1 MGRGRNRN
9 KVKDLNNKPGNVTG
23 QVPTPATQ
31 AVLAANLNGNRARE
45 AFNKQGNT
53 NAKGVEVPA
62 SHVYNLSDTV
72 PESPAPWKRIA
83 KFAFGLLVV
92 VGGGALAYKYSKKD
106 AATDDVVQEEDGS
119 TSEGD

>member
-1 MGRGRNRN
+1 MSRRNKN
-9 KVKDLNNKPGNVTG
+9 KVKDLSNRPGNVTG

-53 NAKGVEVPA
+53 GAKGTEVPA

>member
-1 MGRGRNRN
+1 MSRRNKN
-9 KVKDLNNKPGNVTG
+9 KVKDLSNRPGNVTG

-53 NAKGVEVPA
+53 GAKGTEVPA

-92 VGGGALAYKYSKKD
+92 VGGGALAYKYSKKGD
-106 AATDDVVQEEDGS
+106 ATDDVVQEEDGS
-119 TSEGD
+119 ASEGD

>member
-1 MGRGRNRN
+1 MSRRNKN
-9 KVKDLNNKPGNVTG
+9 KVKDLNNRPGNVTG

-106 AATDDVVQEEDGS
+106 AVIDDVAQEEDGS
-119 TSEGD
+119 ASEGD